1 MSKIKKASTNFVNKN
16 IMINE
21 CPEIY
26 AINLIEGRWILIIC
40 CLLNQGKQ
48 RFSELKR
55 KIPNITER
63 MLTLQLRKMEENQLI
78 TRTVYPE
85 VPPRVEY
92 ELTESGKKLKPI
104 IKKLEEWGVQH
115 REMISK
121 KAI

>member
-121 KAI
+121 KAF

>member
-1 MSKIKKASTNFVNKN
+1 
-16 IMINE
+16 MINE

-121 KAI
+121 KAF